1 MISGFLVVDKPAG
14 ITSHDVVSVLR
25 AMLGIK
31 KIGHTG
37 TLDPFATGV
46 LPMAIGPST
55 RLIQFL
61 DESRKVYDARV
72 QLGRRTDTG
81 DLTGTV
87 QDERPVPDLEL
98 GAVSASLQE
107 FVGDRM
113 QTPPAYSAVKVDG
126 KALYKYAREGQAVT
140 AKARPI
146 RIHSMDALN
155 VGQDWV
161 DVRVVC
167 SRGTYVRVLAEEIG
181 EMLGTV
187 GHLSALRRTA
197 SGPFSLDGSVG
208 FPELATVAADRTDW
222 KPSASSGSWSGAGA
236 VADSRRGSRA
246 PAAGVCISG
255 VGVVSLA
262 PLCAVRSGPQAASPA
277 GTHGWRPRWD
287 RRRRSLVGLRGRTDV
302 GCDGEHGI
310 GAPSGPHV
318 GHRLNGFY

>member
-87 QDERPVPDLEL
+87 QDERPVPDLEF

-222 KPSASSGSWSGAGA
+222 KPVLRPARGAER
-236 VADSRRGSRA
+236 VQWRTQEE
-246 PAAGVCISG
+246 
-255 VGVVSLA
+255 
-262 PLCAVRSGPQAASPA
+262 VRERLLPGFASPELA
-277 GTHGWRPRWD
+277 LSHLPRFVLSEAD
-287 RRRRSLVGLRGRTDV
+287 LKQLRLRGRTV
-302 GCDGEHGI
+302 GGPDGIVEGDHWLAYEDERMLGVMVNT
-310 GAPSGPHV
+310 GSV
-318 GHRLNGFY
+318 HRVARMLATD